1 MNVTCKL
8 VCFALQSIVVAVK
21 DTSTDIVHSIPMR
34 PADTIWTL
42 KIYLFESL
50 GMRPELQALKTRVWI
65 NSDDKTLASIM
76 TTLASIMTKDEPIEF
91 NLSLN
96 LQSLPRVSVRVTL
109 FSAYR
114 FSELI
119 R

>member
-50 GMRPELQALKTRVWI
+50 GMRPELQLLQALKTRGRI
-65 NSDDKTLASIM
+65 HSNDE
-76 TTLASIMTKDEPIEF
+76 TLASIMTKDEPIEF
-91 NLSLN
+91 NLTLN
-96 LQSLPRVSVRVTL
+96 RQRLPQVSVRVTL